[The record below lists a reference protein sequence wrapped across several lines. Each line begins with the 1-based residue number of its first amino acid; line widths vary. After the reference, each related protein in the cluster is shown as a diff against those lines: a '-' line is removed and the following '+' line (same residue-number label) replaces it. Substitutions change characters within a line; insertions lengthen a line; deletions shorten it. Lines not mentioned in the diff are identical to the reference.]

1 MRKSLFA
8 LENDDSMNNAP
19 EMEVSGEEGEA
30 AAALTETGDDGAE
43 ITEVAEAASEGT
55 EAADQLGEVEA
66 LVEDAVENG
75 EGLDPVAAEAVRI
88 SVVAI
93 CARIGANPRA
103 VYSLYATENFQSA
116 SSRKANSRIALEG
129 IGEFLKNLYE
139 KIKAALSNMWTKI
152 KAFWAKH
159 ISTLGRVKKAL
170 EAMKAKV
177 SSSSGKIDGRAQVD
191 EAPSSMVDAFAG
203 KGSINTA
210 AIDKFIKAHA
220 GMVTLVGKTTDTIR
234 ALTDAAAA
242 NPAKAE
248 VTSQLGK
255 MGNVTLGSKSDPLV
269 GGVWIVY
276 EVEKEADTDKV
287 NITVTRENI
296 DDKETKR
303 SLIIADKG
311 EVKTVLDGT
320 LSVINNTVKSKD
332 LSDKSE
338 AAAQKFFQALG
349 KAINELERGQVNRQ
363 ASPGSKGTPASPAG
377 QTTAEKEEVENLRR
391 QLSQIYSLNSKFAA
405 QPVEMISQ
413 NIRLAKAVLGFSAI
427 CLKNYK

>member
-88 SVVAI
+88 SVEAI

-139 KIKAALSNMWTKI
+139 KIKTALSNMWTKI

-170 EAMKAKV
+170 EAMKTKV
-177 SSSSGKIDGRAQVD
+177 SSSSGKIEGRAVID
-191 EAPSSMVDAFAG
+191 EAPSSMVDAFVG
-203 KGSINTA
+203 TGSLNTSA
-210 AIDKFIKAHA
+210 VEKYIAAHA
-220 GMVTLVGKTTDTIR
+220 ASTKTSAVNNAEIATYNS
-234 ALTDAAAA
+234 AAEKLAAKAGLAPAAAT
-242 NPAKAE
+242 NRRNDTVNKF
-248 VTSQLGK
+248 TDLGGK
-255 MGNVTLGSKSDPLV
+255 DAPLV
-269 GGVWIVY
+269 GGVYIVY
-276 EVEKEADTDKV
+276 EVEAADSDEDKV
-287 NITVTRENI
+287 NVTVTRETI
-296 DDKETKR
+296 DNKETKR
-303 SLIIADKG
+303 TFVIAGKD
-311 EVKTVLDGT
+311 EVKSVLGET
-320 LSVINNTVKSKD
+320 LTVINETIKVKDS
-332 LSDKSE
+332 SDKLETSLN
-338 AAAQKFFQALG
+338 KFMQAIG
-349 KAINELERGQVNRQ
+349 KTVN
-363 ASPGSKGTPASPAG
+363 
-377 QTTAEKEEVENLRR
+377 EKEKKDSSEQDKEATKTLRN
-391 QLSQIYSLNSKFAA
+391 QLAQTYSLNSKMAS
-405 QPVEMISQ
+405 QSIEMLNM